1 MNLLHLPDGRSMGD
15 TQVLVALTARPA
27 AAVRKHCRRDEHG
40 YDVQACT
47 EQLAVVPDPILLTA
61 RQAEQYLG
69 IPSGTVYSW
78 ASRSK
83 STGLRSLD
91 HTDSGQ
97 PLYDVGDLLKLR
109 EGDAL

>member
-1 MNLLHLPDGRSMGD
+1 LKLLHLDGRSIGD

-27 AAVRKHCRRDEHG
+27 AAVRRHCPRDEHG
-40 YDVQACT
+40 YDIDASTAV
-47 EQLAVVPDPILLTA
+47 LADVPDPILLTA

-78 ASRSK
+78 AGRQQV
-83 STGLRSLD
+83 RSLD
-91 HTDSGQ
+91 HTDDGR

-109 EGDAL
+109 QGDPA